1 MMDTKFREVDPE
13 NILLTEEGVIVLDLF
28 HNVIADIVQTG
39 EFEELMTLQ
48 DVIDKYPKAFLVI
61 AESYLSGR
69 IFRIG
74 NYPGSVRLVG
84 YMEGFA

>member
-1 MMDTKFREVDPE
+1 MMDTKFREVDPKSM
-13 NILLTEEGVIVLDLF
+13 LLTEQIIIVLDF
-28 HNVIADIVQTG
+28 YHNVIANIMQVG

-48 DVIDKYPKAFLVI
+48 DVMDKYPKAFLVI
-61 AESYLSGR
+61 AESQLSGR

>member
-13 NILLTEEGVIVLDLF
+13 NILLTEQIIIVLDF
-28 HNVIADIVQTG
+28 YHNVIANIMQVG
-39 EFEELMTLQ
+39 KFEELMTLQ
-48 DVIDKYPKAFLVI
+48 DVMDKYPKAFLVI
-61 AESYLSGR
+61 AESQFSGR